1 MDLNK
6 SMFIGNITNDLE
18 MRTTPNGQ
26 NVTNFSIATNRRWK
40 NQNTGEMQEEA
51 QFHRIVAWGK
61 LAEICSQYMTKGMRV
76 YIEGRLTHRSWDDQ
90 QTGQKRYMTEIVAE
104 NAIMLDRKGSGGAGA
119 PSTDAQIVTPAA
131 PAAAASSN
139 QDNVSIPSPDQI
151 PTINVDEDKEEIKVE
166 DIPF

>member
-6 SMFIGNITNDLE
+6 SMFIGNITNDPE

-26 NVTNFSIATNRRWK
+26 NVTSFSIATNRRWK

-90 QTGQKRYMTEIVAE
+90 QTGQKRYMTEVVAE
-104 NAIMLDRKGSGGAGA
+104 NAIMLDRKGSGTAA
-119 PSTDAQIVTPAA
+119 PSSEAQAATPAGPA
-131 PAAAASSN
+131 PK
-139 QDNVSIPSPDQI
+139 QDEVSIPSPEQI
-151 PTINVDEDKEEIKVE
+151 PTIDVDEDKEEIKVE
-166 DIPF
+166 DIPI